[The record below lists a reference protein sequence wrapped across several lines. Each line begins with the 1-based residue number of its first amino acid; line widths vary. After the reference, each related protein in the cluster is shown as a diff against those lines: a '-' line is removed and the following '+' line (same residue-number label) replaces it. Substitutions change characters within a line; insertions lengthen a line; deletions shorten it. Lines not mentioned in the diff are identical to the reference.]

1 MTFNEAAQPSPV
13 SFPLFAQWE
22 HPEELLCRVFLHPP
36 LPLLLPSPFCFPLA
50 LLFKAVSRLL
60 VRGSFSSQG
69 EKKCL

>member
-1 MTFNEAAQPSPV
+1 MTFKEAARPSPA
-13 SFPLFAQWE
+13 SSPLFTQWE
-22 HPEELLCRVFLHPP
+22 HPAELLCRVFLPP

-60 VRGSFSSQG
+60 MKGSFSSQG

>member
-1 MTFNEAAQPSPV
+1 MTFKEAAQPSPV
-13 SFPLFAQWE
+13 PFPLSAQRE
-22 HPEELLCRVFLHPP
+22 HPEELLCRVFLPP

-60 VRGSFSSQG
+60 MRGSFSSQG